1 MCSIIQPRAPKLE
14 PEPEPE
20 EDRPGSLPG
29 QRATRDIDRGPHY
42 PRASELEVLQD
53 EAGSIRVYD
62 EGNIRRCIRELLT
75 SDPVS
80 HKIAAEV
87 LSACLREP

>member
-1 MCSIIQPRAPKLE
+1 MYSTAQNQELYL
-14 PEPEPE
+14 
-20 EDRPGSLPG
+20 PGSLPG
-29 QRATRDIDRGPHY
+29 QRTVRDIDRGPHY

-80 HKIAAEV
+80 HKIVAEV